1 MQAIGNVDASYCHF
15 VGDAHIMA
23 RCEAPLAG
31 AQDITPMRIFPSLRT
46 ATRFPQTH
54 RAKRGLLQEF
64 RELRLTNGGM

>member
-31 AQDITPMRIFPSLRT
+31 AQDITPMRVFPHFAPQRASRKPT
-46 ATRFPQTH
+46 APSAVCSRNF
-54 RAKRGLLQEF
+54 ESYV
-64 RELRLTNGGM
+64 